1 MVVLA
6 AVLIVA
12 MIAVN
17 ALYVA
22 AEFAA
27 VSVRLS
33 RIHALADEGNSLAR
47 RLLRRIG
54 EPAAQDR
61 YVACCQ
67 VGITLS
73 SLLLGAV
80 GQATLTMPLATLLE
94 DWNFLHRTAALST
107 SAVAVLLV
115 LTAAQMVL
123 GELVP
128 KSLALQYPTQTALF
142 TVLPMTWSLKVL
154 APFIMVLNG
163 SGTLLLRMFGIRG
176 EGHRHIHSP
185 DEIELLIVDSR
196 DGGLLEPEEQ
206 RRLHQ
211 ALRLSRRPAHQ
222 LMVPRPKMVTIDAAT
237 PPEATLKKIAESP
250 FSRLP
255 VVRGAK
261 DDVVGVLY
269 TKDVIARYI
278 DHGRLPPIPQ
288 MMRSLLT
295 VPRNVTADRLLTLFR
310 ERGCQQAALIDEY
323 GGVEGLVTLEDILA
337 EVFGDFRDE
346 FKQPE
351 PEPQVLPDGRIRASG
366 LTRLNDLEPFLSAR
380 LEGGDATTVNGL
392 ALYTLGRLP
401 EAGEKIVVDGFELEV
416 ESLDRRAVAWALLRK
431 LAPSE
436 IATEDLEAERS

>member
-1 MVVLA
+1 MVLLA

-12 MIAVN
+12 LIAVN

-27 VSVRLS
+27 VSVRQS
-33 RIHALADEGNSLAR
+33 RIHALADEGSALAR
-47 RLLRRIG
+47 RLLKRIG
-54 EPAAQDR
+54 EPSGQDR

-80 GQATLTMPLATLLE
+80 GQATLTLPLSSALREWTAIQPG
-94 DWNFLHRTAALST
+94 AALST
-107 SAVAVLLV
+107 SAVAVLLF
-115 LTAAQMVL
+115 LTASQMVL

-128 KSLALQYPTQTALF
+128 KSLALQYPTQVALA
-142 TVLPMTWSLKVL
+142 TVMPMTWSLKL
-154 APFIMVLNG
+154 FNPFIVVLNG
-163 SGTLLLRMFGIRG
+163 SGSLLLRIFGVRG

-211 ALRLSRRPAHQ
+211 ALRLSRRPVHQ
-222 LMVPRPKMVTIDAAT
+222 LMVPRPKMVTIDATT
-237 PPEATLKKIAESP
+237 PPDATLRRVAESP

-278 DHGRLPPIPQ
+278 EHGRLPPIPQ
-288 MMRSLLT
+288 LMRPLLT

-310 ERGCQQAALIDEY
+310 EHRCQQAALIDEY

-337 EVFGDFRDE
+337 EVFGDFGDE
-346 FKQPE
+346 FKQPD
-351 PEPQVLPDGRIRASG
+351 PEPTVLDDGRIRATG
-366 LTRLNDLEPFLSAR
+366 LTRLDELGPLLGKR
-380 LEGGDATTVNGL
+380 LEGGDAATVGGL
-392 ALYTLGRLP
+392 ALYSAGRLP
-401 EAGEKIVVDGFELEV
+401 RPGEKIVVDGVEIEI
-416 ESLDRRAVAWALLRK
+416 ESLSDRSVASVLLRK
-431 LAPSE
+431 LPPAE
-436 IATEDLEAERS
+436 IETEDREAGTS